1 LKENLMVDKKP
12 ATESFFET
20 GHYGEIKVVKPWE
33 KKEKKV
39 EEPTPLE
46 SKKPEPE
53 EIKKEEEP
61 RDWVTKKWG

>member
-1 LKENLMVDKKP
+1 MVDKKP

-33 KKEKKV
+33 KKEKEV

-46 SKKPEPE
+46 PKKSELGE
-53 EIKKEEEP
+53 AKQAGEEEP